1 VYKSLDVV
9 GARPLQRRQL
19 VRLLELHAQ
28 LARLA
33 PGRREVACESAVL
46 QREHAHL
53 VLQLDQRAVLWQMQR
68 RRGVGRARGVHA
80 NGLERSVDGECQIVA
95 KAKLRVEMCAR

>member
-33 PGRREVACESAVL
+33 PGRR
-46 QREHAHL
+46 